1 MFNNFRRAFA
11 QVAST
16 LDRLATLQHAR
27 WALIVIML
35 GVALSPIRVMWA
47 DKSKAE
53 AKADALRP
61 TVSGD
66 DLIEMRHQIVR
77 EFQVT
82 GNSPEDYFKTLDQRF
97 YWEAASHRFLNR
109 PVWQLS
115 ESEVHYRM
123 QLGTMFVGMQGVTNA
138 SQQAYIQKFGGEVMA
153 QTGEQHRASLPT
165 PPWERVETE
174 WSPDLGQRLF
184 FAWVLIGLL
193 SLISTLLQFVE
204 HQNVGAFGRRM
215 LWITPLAFVAGPF
228 TFRWAKPGESQLAG
242 DLWFVT
248 SFASAA
254 LTMAA
259 PGAAVLV
266 KAQVPTSGSKG
277 KASVSRTSSGSE
289 NASEASGDVMS
300 VLRRLGFNSIAVEV
314 LPTTPDGK
322 LRELSIEYTATTKL
336 GRLGKMSW
344 FGFGELRSGSQF
356 TNHSV
361 SVMPTLVGGMSEQGW
376 NGKRLFWDAGGK
388 VNLTA
393 APKVGKPLGKAFNF
407 LSVAYTHG
415 IITAPKHQII
425 VAWATKDWH
434 VWIERL
440 KIRSEGFY
448 RIRPGDVTNYGQ
460 PQILVQFGNCTKVK
474 AVVQFDTP
482 GHSAGV
488 SAGAKF
494 YFNLR

>member
-1 MFNNFRRAFA
+1 MFKAFCRTFA

-16 LDRLATLQHAR
+16 LDRLATLRNTR
-27 WALIVIML
+27 WALAIIML

-53 AKADALRP
+53 ANAEALKP
-61 TVSGD
+61 IVSGD
-66 DLIEMRHQIVR
+66 DLIEMRHRTVS
-77 EFQVT
+77 EFQVI
-82 GNSPEDYFKTLDQRF
+82 GNSPEDYFRTLDRRF
-97 YWEAASHRFLNR
+97 FWEAASHRFLNH

-123 QLGTMFVGMQGVTNA
+123 QLGAMFMGMQGVTNA
-138 SQQAYIQKFGGEVMA
+138 SQQAYVQKFGADTMME
-153 QTGEQHRASLPT
+153 TGKLHRASLPT
-165 PPWERVETE
+165 PAWEKVDTK
-174 WSPDLGQRLF
+174 WSPNLGQKFF
-184 FAWVLIGLL
+184 FAWVMIGFLSLL
-193 SLISTLLQFVE
+193 STFLQFVE
-204 HQNVGAFGRRM
+204 ASNAAAFGRRV
-215 LWITPLAFVAGPF
+215 LWVAPLAFVAGPF

-266 KAQVPTSGSKG
+266 KAQAPTSGSKG

-289 NASEASGDVMS
+289 NASEAGGD
-300 VLRRLGFNSIAVEV
+300 LAEALKRLGFNSIAVEA
-314 LPTTPDGK
+314 LPATPNGK
-322 LRELSIEYTATTKL
+322 LRELSIEYTATTPL
-336 GRLGKMSW
+336 GRFGKVSW
-344 FGFGELRSGSQF
+344 FGFGEARPGGEF
-356 TNHSV
+356 TNHSA
-361 SVMPTLVGGMSEQGW
+361 SFMPKFFGAMSEQGW
-376 NGKRLFWDAGGK
+376 NGKKAFWDAGGK
-388 VNLTA
+388 ISLTA
-393 APKVGKPLGKAFNF
+393 APKVGKPLGNVFNF

-415 IITAPKHQII
+415 IITAPKHQVI
-425 VAWATKDWH
+425 VAWATKGWH
-434 VWIERL
+434 VWSERL
-440 KIRSEGFY
+440 KISSEGFY

-482 GHSAGV
+482 GRTVGV

-494 YFNLR
+494 YFSLR